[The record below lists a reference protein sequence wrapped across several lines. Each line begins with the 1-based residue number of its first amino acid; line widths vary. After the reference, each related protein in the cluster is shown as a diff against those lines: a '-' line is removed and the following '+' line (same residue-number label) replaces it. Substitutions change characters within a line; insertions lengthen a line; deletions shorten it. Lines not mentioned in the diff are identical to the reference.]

1 LFLVG
6 SLVGRELVVN
16 WSLDGFYIVV
26 WCIVLIA
33 LRGML
38 NKRCPRFNVFDKR
51 SGNVIVCP
59 LHPNPHGIL
68 MRRRKKVSRVLRC
81 SK

>member
-1 LFLVG
+1 M
-6 SLVGRELVVN
+6 
-16 WSLDGFYIVV
+16 IVEDSIV
-26 WCIVLIA
+26 SEAVLKRNLYKIRLCRVCI
-33 LRGML
+33 G
-38 NKRCPRFNVFDKR
+38 KRCPRFNVFDKR